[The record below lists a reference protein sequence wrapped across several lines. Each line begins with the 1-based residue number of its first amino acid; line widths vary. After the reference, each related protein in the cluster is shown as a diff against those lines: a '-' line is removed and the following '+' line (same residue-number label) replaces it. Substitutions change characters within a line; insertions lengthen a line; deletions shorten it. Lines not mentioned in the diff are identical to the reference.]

1 MQTGVRFARFSF
13 WTDKKYLFHHRICYR
28 RKSESGVNALA
39 GIFTALTLIL
49 KEMVLFVSY
58 VKNNAFPQPL
68 SADDEKKYLRLM
80 AEGDS
85 HARNKLI
92 EHNLRLVAH
101 IVKKFENTGEDT
113 EDLISIGTI
122 GLIKAI
128 ESYSEG
134 KGTKLATY
142 AARCIEN
149 EILMHLRA
157 LKKTK
162 KDVSLHDPIGQ
173 DKEGNEIS
181 LIDVLKSDSE
191 DVIDTIQ
198 LNMELEKV
206 KEFIG
211 VLDGREREVIIG
223 RFGLDLQKEKTQRE
237 IAKELGISRSYVS
250 RIEKRALM
258 KMFHEFYRAEKEK
271 RKKKPGDL

>member
-1 MQTGVRFARFSF
+1 MF
-13 WTDKKYLFHHRICYR
+13 
-28 RKSESGVNALA
+28 
-39 GIFTALTLIL
+39 
-49 KEMVLFVSY
+49 FVSY
-58 VKNNAFPQPL
+58 IKNNAFPQPL
-68 SADDEKKYLRLM
+68 SAQEEEMYLQRM
-80 AEGDS
+80 AEGDEE
-85 HARNKLI
+85 ARNLLI

-101 IVKKFENTGEDT
+101 IVKKFENTGEEA

-128 ESYSEG
+128 ESYSQG

-149 EILMHLRA
+149 EILMHLRS

-162 KDVSLHDPIGQ
+162 KDVSLHEPIGQ
-173 DKEGNEIS
+173 DRDGNEIS
-181 LIDVLKSDSE
+181 LIDVLKSEGE
-191 DVIDTIQ
+191 DVADEIH
-198 LNMELEKV
+198 LNMEIEQVRKYI
-206 KEFIG
+206 E
-211 VLDGREREVIIG
+211 VLDEREREVIVS

-258 KMFHEFYRAEKEK
+258 KIFHEFYRNEKEK
-271 RKKKPGDL
+271 KR

>member
-1 MQTGVRFARFSF
+1 M
-13 WTDKKYLFHHRICYR
+13 
-28 RKSESGVNALA
+28 SGVL
-39 GIFTALTLIL
+39 TALGYFFKELIFL
-49 KEMVLFVSY
+49 VSY

-68 SADDEKKYLRLM
+68 SAADERKYLRLM
-80 AEGDS
+80 AEGDE
-85 HARNKLI
+85 HARNMLI

-101 IVKKFENTGEDT
+101 IVKKFENTGEDP

-181 LIDVLKSDSE
+181 LIDILKSESD

-198 LNMELEKV
+198 LSMELEKV
-206 KEFIG
+206 RKYIC
-211 VLDGREREVIIG
+211 VLDEREKEVIVG
-223 RFGLDLQKEKTQRE
+223 RFGLDLKEEKTQRE

-258 KMFHEFYRAEKEK
+258 KMFHEFYREEKEK
-271 RKKKPGDL
+271 RNKS

>member
-1 MQTGVRFARFSF
+1 MSIGLSPHGGVNM
-13 WTDKKYLFHHRICYR
+13 
-28 RKSESGVNALA
+28 SGVL
-39 GIFTALTLIL
+39 TALGYFIKELIFL
-49 KEMVLFVSY
+49 VSY

-68 SADDEKKYLRLM
+68 SAADERKYLRLM
-80 AEGDS
+80 AEGDE
-85 HARNKLI
+85 HARNMLI

-101 IVKKFENTGEDT
+101 IVKKFENTGEDP

-181 LIDVLKSDSE
+181 LIDILKSESD

-198 LNMELEKV
+198 LSMELEKV
-206 KEFIG
+206 RKYIC
-211 VLDGREREVIIG
+211 VLDEREKEVIVG
-223 RFGLDLQKEKTQRE
+223 RFGLDLKEEKTQRE

-258 KMFHEFYRAEKEK
+258 KMFHEFYREEKEK
-271 RKKKPGDL
+271 RNKS

>member
-1 MQTGVRFARFSF
+1 M
-13 WTDKKYLFHHRICYR
+13 
-28 RKSESGVNALA
+28 SGIL
-39 GIFTALTLIL
+39 TAVSYMM
-49 KEMVLFVSY
+49 KELVFLVSY

-68 SADDEKKYLRLM
+68 SASEERKYLKRM
-80 AEGDS
+80 AEGDAD
-85 HARNKLI
+85 ARNILI

-181 LIDVLKSDSE
+181 LIDVLQSEAE
-191 DVIDTIQ
+191 DVFDTIQ

-206 KEFIG
+206 KQFFDI
-211 VLDGREREVIIG
+211 LDEREKQVITG
-223 RFGLDLQKEKTQRE
+223 RFGLNLKKEKTQRE

-258 KMFHEFYRAEKEK
+258 KMFHEFYRLEKEK
-271 RKKKPGDL
+271 RKEQNGE

>member
-1 MQTGVRFARFSF
+1 MVTGVFA
-13 WTDKKYLFHHRICYR
+13 
-28 RKSESGVNALA
+28 AL
-39 GIFTALTLIL
+39 GFVV
-49 KEMVLFVSY
+49 KELVFLVSY

-68 SADDEKKYLRLM
+68 SSDEEKKYLELM
-80 AEGDS
+80 AKGDE
-85 HARNKLI
+85 HARNMLI

-101 IVKKFENTGEDT
+101 IVKKFENTGEDA

-122 GLIKAI
+122 GLIKGI
-128 ESYSEG
+128 ESYSAG

-142 AARCIEN
+142 LSRCIEN

-181 LIDVLKSDSE
+181 LIDVLKSENE

-206 KEFIG
+206 KQYIDI
-211 VLDGREREVIIG
+211 LDDREKEVIVG
-223 RFGLDLQKEKTQRE
+223 RFGLDLKKEKTRRE
-237 IAKELGISRSYVS
+237 IAKELGISRDYVS

-271 RKKKPGDL
+271 RKKAKGK

>member
-1 MQTGVRFARFSF
+1 MSGIFS
-13 WTDKKYLFHHRICYR
+13 
-28 RKSESGVNALA
+28 ALA
-39 GIFTALTLIL
+39 VLF
-49 KEMVLFVSY
+49 KELVFFVSY

-68 SADDEKKYLRLM
+68 SPAQERKYLKLM
-80 AEGDS
+80 AEGDME
-85 HARNKLI
+85 ARNILI

-101 IVKKFENTGEDT
+101 IVKKFENTGEDH

-128 ESYSEG
+128 ESFSEG

-162 KDVSLHDPIGQ
+162 KDVSLHDPIGR

-206 KEFIG
+206 KEYISI
-211 VLDGREREVIIG
+211 LDEREKEVIIG
-223 RFGLDLQKEKTQRE
+223 RFGLGMEKEKTQRE
-237 IAKELGISRSYVS
+237 LAKDLGISRSYVS

-271 RKKKPGDL
+271 RQS